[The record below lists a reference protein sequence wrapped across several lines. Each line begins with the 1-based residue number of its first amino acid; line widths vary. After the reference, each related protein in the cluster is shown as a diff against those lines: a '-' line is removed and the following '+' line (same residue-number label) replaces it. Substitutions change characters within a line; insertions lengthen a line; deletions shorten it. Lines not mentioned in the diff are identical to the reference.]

1 VAFALM
7 TVLRCLGIV
16 LWGAPHDFF
25 VSSTAQLLGFFGF
38 YILIAGIPVGYFWM
52 TSARLYAN
60 QELLARTDALTGLP
74 NRRGLEEH
82 AQREIERTRRQGT
95 ELAVLAID
103 IDHFKRINDQY
114 GHETGDAAL
123 RSVACALAAFMRK
136 PDIMARLGG
145 EEFIALLANTN
156 WEDAWVIAERLRMLV
171 EDLHV
176 VTDRYNLRVTASFG
190 IAVLE
195 AEDTFETVLRRADH
209 ALYAAKLAGRN
220 RVMTGP
226 ETVHP

>member
-1 VAFALM
+1 M
-7 TVLRCLGIV
+7 
-16 LWGAPHDFF
+16 
-25 VSSTAQLLGFFGF
+25 
-38 YILIAGIPVGYFWM
+38 
-52 TSARLYAN
+52 
-60 QELLARTDALTGLP
+60 
-74 NRRGLEEH
+74 
-82 AQREIERTRRQGT
+82 
-95 ELAVLAID
+95 LAID

-123 RSVACALAAFMRK
+123 RSVAYALAAFMRK

-195 AEDTFETVLRRADH
+195 AEDTFETVVRRADH

-226 ETVHP
+226 ETVHH